1 MRQKIAILLLALCA
15 TATVSAQTSYT
26 DDQGVEFSIG
36 SDYATITGYTGTAT
50 DLTIP
55 ATVQDVP
62 ATHVGANAFAGK
74 TTLATV
80 TMEATGEINFAAN
93 AFDGCSALTAVNLTS
108 GQTKTVG
115 QYAFRGCAVLKKI
128 GATADVISLPLVAD
142 LSNYAFYG
150 ALALTTVE
158 LPLATRIGDYA
169 FYNTTASPN
178 GITTV
183 TGGENLTYVGNRA
196 FYGCNNLKTIGNTEG
211 LVYLPKVN
219 NVGYYTFLNCRSIEA
234 VKMNQS
240 TNNYTNFYDYCF
252 YGCSS
257 LTKVNT
263 RYTRYVNQY
272 AFQNCSKLV
281 GIDNNDNP
289 TRIYLQYTSAIA
301 ANAFRGCSS
310 ITTVYT
316 ANSLTSIG
324 ENAFNGCAKLTS
336 FILNTLTP
344 PTLGTDAFTGI
355 STNATFSLYP
365 QNSYKSASSYAN
377 NDSWKVLF
385 DGTSG
390 NYSLIAYVNKSKQYG
405 TVSCDVPLYFYS
417 ATTAANLYKVK
428 ATSQSLAA
436 LKEVS
441 SRKLPANTGAV
452 LDVMVGGTVK
462 TSTAVQVLFDESASA
477 ADFAGNLLVANV
489 SDNTEFKG
497 QENGKYNLILVDG
510 EFVKANDG
518 TLAGGLAYLPVALD
532 NANAK
537 LALTFGD
544 EVTGIENVENE
555 PLNAADDAWYTPQG
569 VRVAQPTKGVYIHNG
584 KKVMV
589 K

>member
-1 MRQKIAILLLALCA
+1 MKKITFMLFALIA
-15 TATVSAQTSYT
+15 AVSANAQSSYT
-26 DDQGVEFSIG
+26 DEQGVTYSIG
-36 SDYATITGYTGTAT
+36 SEYAIVTGYTGSLEYLA
-50 DLTIP
+50 LP
-55 ATVQDVP
+55 PRVEEVP
-62 ATHVGANAFAGK
+62 VTHIGANAFANN
-74 TTLATV
+74 TTLV
-80 TMEATGEINFAAN
+80 ELTMAAIGEISFGDN
-93 AFDGCSALTAVNLTS
+93 AFDGCSSLTAVNLEA
-108 GQTKTVG
+108 GQVKEVG
-115 QYAFRGCAVLKKI
+115 QYAFRNCAVLTTI
-128 GATADVISLPLVAD
+128 GATSGVVSLPLVQD

-150 ALALTTVE
+150 ALKVATVE
-158 LPLATRIGDYA
+158 LPVATRIGNYA
-169 FYNTTASPN
+169 FYNTTTSPN
-178 GITTV
+178 AIVTV
-183 TGGENLTYVGNRA
+183 TGGENLTYVGDRA

-462 TSTAVQVLFDESASA
+462 TSTAVQVLFDESASS

-489 SDNTEFKG
+489 EDNTDFKG
-497 QENGKYNLILVDG
+497 QEGGKYNLILVDG
-510 EFVKANDG
+510 EFVKATDG
-518 TLAGGLAYLPVALD
+518 TLAGGLAYLPAVLD
-532 NANAK
+532 NADAK
-537 LALTFGD
+537 LGLTFD
-544 EVTGIENVENE
+544 DVTGIENVGNEVQNVENG
-555 PLNAADDAWYTPQG
+555 AWYTPQG
-569 VRVAQPTKGVYIHNG
+569 VRVAQPIKGIYIHNG
-584 KKVMV
+584 KKVLV